1 MPRPSPQPACNTPPT
16 ERLVCAG
23 CGLLCDDLDPSS
35 LTTTS
40 WACPAA
46 ERWFTAADT
55 TPAITAIDGVPTTPP
70 KALDLAVH
78 RLLTARR
85 VLVTGLTA
93 APLEAL
99 QPACQIADLL
109 AAAIDAGGSDT
120 AVPTGPTFAR
130 VGEVTAAFEELRNRA
145 DLIIFWNCDP
155 AATHPRFIER
165 FVQPA
170 RPAGSRQTISLGPHP
185 VMPASASHL
194 HFALTAD
201 ETLPAA
207 RLLQTHLHQHPTD
220 LLEEPLAT
228 VVPKLAAA
236 IDAAECVGI
245 VTSTQTDSTGLTAWS
260 LATLV
265 RMLAHRKPTFQI
277 PLGAGIA
284 AGGGNAAGVA
294 ASCTWRYGAPGALA
308 AADRQGSLFQPAEA
322 DAVRLVSRG
331 EVDCVMAIGRLTATI
346 EAALATAAPPPA
358 LIHITDVAPSTPAAE
373 NVVLATA
380 SLARATS
387 GTMLREDGRLI
398 PLTPLEPA
406 THPTLEDLLT
416 TLAERLAEHPPAGG
430 AE

>member
-1 MPRPSPQPACNTPPT
+1 MPRPSPQPVCNIPPT
-16 ERLVCAG
+16 EPLVCAG
-23 CGLLCDDLDPSS
+23 CGLLCDDLDPGS

-46 ERWFTAADT
+46 ARWFTAANSN
-55 TPAITAIDGVPTTPP
+55 PAIDGVPATPSE
-70 KALDLAVH
+70 ALDLAVR

-109 AAAIDAGGSDT
+109 AAAIDAGAPET

-130 VGEVTAAFEELRNRA
+130 VGEVTAAFEELRDRA

-170 RPAGSRQTISLGPHP
+170 GPSGSRRTISLGPHP
-185 VMPASASHL
+185 VMPASSSHL
-194 HFALTAD
+194 HFALAA
-201 ETLPAA
+201 EEALPAA
-207 RLLQTHLHQHPTD
+207 RLLQKHLHQHPMD
-220 LLEEPLAT
+220 PLDEPLAT
-228 VVPKLAAA
+228 VMPQLAAA
-236 IDAAECVGI
+236 VDAAECVGI
-245 VTSTQTDSTGLTAWS
+245 ATSAQTDPTGLTAWS

-265 RMLAHRKPTFQI
+265 RMLAHRKPAFQI
-277 PLGAGIA
+277 PLGEGIA

-308 AADRQGSLFQPAEA
+308 AADRQGSLFLPAEA
-322 DAVRLVSRG
+322 DAVRLISRG
-331 EVDCVMAIGRLTATI
+331 EVDCIMVVGRLTTTI
-346 EAALATAAPPPA
+346 EAALAAAASPPS

-373 NVVLATA
+373 SVVLATA

-398 PLTPLEPA
+398 SLTPREPA

-416 TLAERLAEHPPAGG
+416 SLTERLAEQQAAGG
-430 AE
+430 AG

>member
-1 MPRPSPQPACNTPPT
+1 MPHPSPQPACNIPPT

-23 CGLLCDDLDPSS
+23 CGLLCDDLDPNS

-70 KALDLAVH
+70 EALDLAVH
-78 RLLTARR
+78 RLLAARR

-130 VGEVTAAFEELRNRA
+130 VGEVTAAFEELRDRA

-194 HFALTAD
+194 HFVLTAD

-207 RLLQTHLHQHPTD
+207 RLLQTHLRQHPTD

-322 DAVRLVSRG
+322 DAVRLISRG

-358 LIHITDVAPSTPAAE
+358 LIHITDVAQATPAAE
-373 NVVLATA
+373 SVVLATG

-398 PLTPLEPA
+398 SLTPLEPD
-406 THPTLEDLLT
+406 THPTLEELLT
-416 TLAERLAEHPPAGG
+416 TLAGRLAEHPPAGG

>member
-1 MPRPSPQPACNTPPT
+1 M
-16 ERLVCAG
+16 
-23 CGLLCDDLDPSS
+23 
-35 LTTTS
+35 
-40 WACPAA
+40 
-46 ERWFTAADT
+46 
-55 TPAITAIDGVPTTPP
+55 
-70 KALDLAVH
+70 
-78 RLLTARR
+78 
-85 VLVTGLTA
+85 
-93 APLEAL
+93 
-99 QPACQIADLL
+99 
-109 AAAIDAGGSDT
+109 
-120 AVPTGPTFAR
+120 
-130 VGEVTAAFEELRNRA
+130 
-145 DLIIFWNCDP
+145 
-155 AATHPRFIER
+155 
-165 FVQPA
+165 
-170 RPAGSRQTISLGPHP
+170 
-185 VMPASASHL
+185 
-194 HFALTAD
+194 LTAD
-201 ETLPAA
+201 EALPAA
-207 RLLQTHLHQHPTD
+207 RLLQTHLRQHPTD

-265 RMLAHRKPTFQI
+265 RMLAHRKPAFQI

-358 LIHITDVAPSTPAAE
+358 LIHITDVAQATPAAE
-373 NVVLATA
+373 SVVLATA

-398 PLTPLEPA
+398 SLTPLEPD
-406 THPTLEDLLT
+406 THPTLEELLT
-416 TLAERLAEHPPAGG
+416 TLAGRLAEHPPAGG